1 MLQKKASGNFTELLP
16 LRGNSLLETRKPV
29 IGFQF
34 YYTQTNEQTDKQTN
48 KKPNKQTRGHHIIIY
63 IFLIYFFGYCKFIV
77 IESFGLILL
86 AKRKLVLKIQ
96 VGRT

>member
-48 KKPNKQTRGHHIIIY
+48 KKTNKGTSYNHIH
-63 IFLIYFFGYCKFIV
+63 IFNLFFGYCKFIV

-86 AKRKLVLKIQ
+86 VKRKLVLKIQ

>member
-48 KKPNKQTRGHHIIIY
+48 KKKQTNKQGDII
-63 IFLIYFFGYCKFIV
+63 
-77 IESFGLILL
+77 
-86 AKRKLVLKIQ
+86 
-96 VGRT
+96 